1 MLFCVRTGAA
11 ILEVKLFTAPGV
23 HIRKFGPHLRVFIS
37 FLMAS
42 FKILQ
47 GHVRNSLLTTGMEHT
62 TYTFQKRCGSVVHKV
77 NGHKS
82 GPRLWTTATAHFLL
96 FHFSALF
103 VGMTQS
109 MSESEQGILK
119 FGEPLQPGRCFLSL
133 FVKKAYIHTECL
145 PY

>member
-47 GHVRNSLLTTGMEHT
+47 GHVRNSLITTGIEHT

-77 NGHKS
+77 NGHKAVQGYGRQQQHIS
-82 GPRLWTTATAHFLL
+82 SCSIFPLCLW
-96 FHFSALF
+96 
-103 VGMTQS
+103 G
-109 MSESEQGILK
+109 
-119 FGEPLQPGRCFLSL
+119 
-133 FVKKAYIHTECL
+133 
-145 PY
+145 